1 MIGLR
6 YNSGRQLMCLL
17 NEMLELLMD
26 IDERRIR
33 TEKFLTDRS
42 NVISV
47 SLVLPE
53 LGHWLKL
60 HLLLV

>member
-1 MIGLR
+1 
-6 YNSGRQLMCLL
+6 MCLL

>member
-6 YNSGRQLMCLL
+6 YNSGRQLMYLL
-17 NEMLELLMD
+17 NEMLELLMA